1 MRAIDYF
8 DKAAE
13 AYPDRIALIDGNTR
27 LTYRELQAA
36 SQSVARAMAAAG
48 LRDED
53 RVAIFSPNDA
63 RVLVCMLALM
73 RAGGAWVPINYRNAA
88 DANVEFMNYAETRW
102 LFYHS
107 SFSEQANE
115 LRRRVSPLRHLVCI
129 DAEANGDRS
138 LAQLMEQGIGAVEK
152 DWADPRG
159 NPDRLVGLVPTGGTT
174 GPAKGVRVTSESWGA
189 YTEMAAHYWQ
199 CGGTAPVCLSTAP
212 LSHAAGVVAFALFTL
227 GATNVILPRFDAG
240 EVLRSIARHRVTHL
254 FLPPTAFYALLA
266 HPEARKYD
274 LSSLRLLLLAASPV
288 SPDRVKQGVELFGP
302 CVCQSYGQTEA
313 PMLLTWLDRE
323 TVAAAAAG
331 EHPERLRSCGKA
343 TYGVRL
349 AIMDDEGKLLPPNQP
364 GEIVARGAL
373 VTPGYHNLPD
383 ATAEI
388 RTFGWHHTGD
398 VGYRDEDGYF
408 YIVDRKKDM
417 IISGGFNVFSGEV
430 EAAIMAM
437 PQVFECA
444 VIGVP
449 HETWG
454 EAVKAL
460 VVVRQD
466 ESLSEE
472 EVIAH
477 CKKKLGGV
485 KAPKSVEF
493 RGDIPKTPAGKIDRK
508 KLRAPYWQ
516 GAERAVH

>member
-13 AYPDRIALIDGNTR
+13 AYPDRTALIDGSAR

-36 SQSVARAMAAAG
+36 SERAARAMWAG
-48 LRDED
+48 GLGDED

-107 SFSEQANE
+107 NFSEQVNE
-115 LRRRVSPLRHLVCI
+115 LRRRVPALRHLICI
-129 DAEANGDRS
+129 DAEANGDLS
-138 LAQLMEQGIGAVEK
+138 LDQLMGKGIETGERE
-152 DWADPRG
+152 WADSRG

-174 GPAKGVRVTSESWGA
+174 GPAKGVRVTSASWGA
-189 YTEMAAHYWQ
+189 YTEMAAHYWRA
-199 CGGTAPVCLSTAP
+199 GSAVPVCLSTAP

-227 GATNVILPRFDAG
+227 GTTNVILPRFDAG
-240 EVLRSIARHRVTHL
+240 EVLCNIERHYVTHL
-254 FLPPTAFYALLA
+254 FLPPTAFYALLT
-266 HPEARKYD
+266 HPDVRKRD
-274 LSSLRLLLLAASPV
+274 LCSLRLLLLAASPV
-288 SPDRVKQGVELFGP
+288 SPDRLKQGVELFGP

-313 PMLLTWLDRE
+313 PMLLTFLDCE

-331 EHPERLRSCGKA
+331 DHPERLRSCGKA

-349 AIMDDEGKLLPPNQP
+349 GIMDEGGSLLSPNHP

-373 VTPGYHNLPD
+373 VTPGYHNLPE
-383 ATAEI
+383 ATAET

-398 VGYRDEDGYF
+398 IGYRDEDGYF

-430 EAAIMAM
+430 ETVIMAM
-437 PQVFECA
+437 PQVYECA

-460 VVVRQD
+460 VVVRPGQ
-466 ESLSEE
+466 SLTEE
-472 EVIAH
+472 EVMTH
-477 CKKKLGGV
+477 CRKKLGGV

-493 RGDIPKTPAGKIDRK
+493 CGEIPKTPAGKVDRK
-508 KLRAPYWQ
+508 KLRVPYWQ
-516 GAERAVH
+516 GTERAVH

>member
-13 AYPDRIALIDGNTR
+13 SCPDRIALVDGHTR
-27 LTYRELQAA
+27 LTYRELRDA
-36 SQSVARAMAAAG
+36 SQRVARAMWAGG

-63 RVLVCMLALM
+63 RVMVCMLALM

-115 LRRRVSPLRHLVCI
+115 LRKRIPALRHFVCI
-129 DAEANGDRS
+129 DAEAKGDLS
-138 LAQLMEQGIGAVEK
+138 LAQFMETGTGGEEK

-159 NPDRLVGLVPTGGTT
+159 NPGRLVGLVPTGGTT

-199 CGGTAPVCLSTAP
+199 TSDAAPVCLSTAP
-212 LSHAAGVVAFALFTL
+212 LSHAAGVVAFALFTI

-240 EVLRSIARHRVTHL
+240 EVLRNIAQHRVTHL

-266 HPEARKYD
+266 HPDVRMHD

-288 SPDRVKQGVELFGP
+288 SPDRVKQGVELLGP

-331 EHPERLRSCGKA
+331 DHPERLRSCGKA

-349 AIMDDEGKLLPPNQP
+349 AIMDDEGRLLPTNQP

-373 VTPGYHNLPD
+373 VSRGYHNLPE

-417 IISGGFNVFSGEV
+417 IISGGFNVFSCEV

-437 PQVFECA
+437 PQAYECA

-460 VVVRQD
+460 IVIRPG
-466 ESLSEE
+466 ESLSED

-485 KAPKSVEF
+485 KTPKSVEF
-493 RGDIPKTPAGKIDRK
+493 IAEIPKTPAGKIDRK

-516 GAERAVH
+516 GTGRAVH